1 MKTQNLLV
9 SRPRAPEIAEHRRD
23 AGHRSQKTL
32 GYRALPSFGSKAACR
47 TGPHPEGDN
56 IVLAHDVERAF
67 TRNYGDL
74 RVRFDGI
81 RSFADS
87 ISS

>member
-1 MKTQNLLV
+1 MCLLDMHDANQTDLKH
-9 SRPRAPEIAEHRRD
+9 RFLRGGLPPFFLPE
-23 AGHRSQKTL
+23 K
-32 GYRALPSFGSKAACR
+32 
-47 TGPHPEGDN
+47 HPEGDN